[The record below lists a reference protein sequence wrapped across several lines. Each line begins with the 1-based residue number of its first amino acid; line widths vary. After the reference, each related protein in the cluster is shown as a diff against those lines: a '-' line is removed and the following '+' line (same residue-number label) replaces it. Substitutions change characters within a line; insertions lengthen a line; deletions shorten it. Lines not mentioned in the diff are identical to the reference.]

1 MIESLLNK
9 REIKN
14 YLQLFPEKYWKSVI
28 VNTLDIGIKA
38 LKEKHELPTLTAED
52 LKIISQNYEKEKS
65 KERVNYFKSR
75 NQIRSKPS
83 SEWRTGC
90 SSSKSKPKQNQSN
103 SCNNANNITPLFDYS
118 KNNNKIDNND
128 CVLYPSDSACEINSR
143 TNPGNYN
150 NYNND
155 DNNDNN
161 DNFNNYNPYI
171 VEPLSNKNNSRHNN
185 NNNLNDQNDMH
196 NYKNNRYNTNINTH
210 HNDFINNNKNNN
222 RTTSNIRNISDIS
235 NTNKPKNVKP
245 NNTYNNYNSTNNFS
259 YVNNEAKLRNKTPD
273 NNERNQRNKRFTD
286 SLGMI
291 NAIYPDWWGTG
302 NNEDDISVQE
312 EPISLTQ
319 VNKKAFNQQLS
330 LKERKAIIERSRRDN
345 TPSGS
350 GGYRGK
356 SQPIINTRDRI
367 YDRPTKVEV
376 SYYSHY

>member
-38 LKEKHELPTLTAED
+38 LKQKHELPTLTAED
-52 LKIISQNYEKEKS
+52 LRIISQNYEKENS
-65 KERVNYFKSR
+65 KERVNYYKSR
-75 NQIRSKPS
+75 NQIRNKPS

-118 KNNNKIDNND
+118 KNNNEIDNND
-128 CVLYPSDSACEINSR
+128 YVLYPSDSGCEINSR

-150 NYNND
+150 DYI
-155 DNNDNN
+155 DNI
-161 DNFNNYNPYI
+161 NYNPFI
-171 VEPLSNKNNSRHNN
+171 VEPLNCKKYTNNK
-185 NNNLNDQNDMH
+185 NLNDQNEM
-196 NYKNNRYNTNINTH
+196 NNFQNNRYNMNIDTH
-210 HNDFINNNKNNN
+210 HNDFLNNNKENN
-222 RTTSNIRNISDIS
+222 RTTGNIRNNSNISI
-235 NTNKPKNVKP
+235 TNNPKNVKP

-259 YVNNEAKLRNKTPD
+259 YVNNNEAKLRNKTPD
-273 NNERNQRNKRFTD
+273 NYERNQRNKRYTD

-376 SYYSHY
+376 SYNCH